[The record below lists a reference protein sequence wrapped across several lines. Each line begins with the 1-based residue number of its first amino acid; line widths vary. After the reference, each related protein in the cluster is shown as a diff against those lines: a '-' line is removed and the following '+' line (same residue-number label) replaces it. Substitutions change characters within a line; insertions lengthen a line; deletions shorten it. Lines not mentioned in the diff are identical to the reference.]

1 MPVVMRGAPAPPKP
15 KPANTP
21 EEHCA
26 VLGVTI
32 RDLGLEPWD
41 IAKMNVFYKKA
52 AYKAHPDLPG
62 GSADAF
68 MAVQTS
74 YEALAAMARDQ
85 QWGTSSST
93 YGRTRENVWSKK
105 EKLTWNGRTDAF
117 GSPYMADC
125 TPPKGTI

>member
-1 MPVVMRGAPAPPKP
+1 MPVVMRGAPAPKKP

-52 AYKAHPDLPG
+52 AYKAFEESMLPKLQERSVPRIL
-62 GSADAF
+62 GSQD
-68 MAVQTS
+68 
-74 YEALAAMARDQ
+74 R
-85 QWGTSSST
+85 
-93 YGRTRENVWSKK
+93 
-105 EKLTWNGRTDAF
+105 
-117 GSPYMADC
+117 GS
-125 TPPKGTI
+125 